1 MVFPMIVFTCVYM
14 FSPSINSSKDAL
26 VQFEFRLPWLR
37 EINVVFSASWACASH
52 SAILSSSKIAVEPK

>member
-1 MVFPMIVFTCVYM
+1 M

-37 EINVVFSASWACASH
+37 EINVVFPASWACALH